1 MIKEI
6 DEKSIKEEL
15 AVTKKRIVEI
25 ENKELKD
32 LRKKSAKLKDILKNS
47 IRCPKCKKLFKEV
60 YVSKEFIVNGP

>member
-32 LRKKSAKLKDILKNS
+32 LRKKSAKLKDILKVLLN
-47 IRCPKCKKLFKEV
+47 KQKKLDGLQKR
-60 YVSKEFIVNGP
+60 K